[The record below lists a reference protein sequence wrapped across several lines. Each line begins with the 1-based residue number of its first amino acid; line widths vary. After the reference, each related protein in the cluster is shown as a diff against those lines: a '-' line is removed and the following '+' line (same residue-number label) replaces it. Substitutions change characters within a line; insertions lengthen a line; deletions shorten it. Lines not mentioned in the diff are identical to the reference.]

1 SWSAII
7 NSSETRAPYSTLIG
21 VIMIGCKSIPP
32 CDFLPD
38 SATTSISFS
47 IVKTNSFCPLNGIG
61 CCCDKRARDD
71 SPLTLLIKSV
81 TRTGSN
87 KVPLFNTIQNNSF
100 IDFLIIF
107 HKLFLLGRHF
117 AVHSVLAVKSVSYS
131 RNLPISQHPLLFLP
145 QFLRLIDQLSLAVF
159 LLG

>member
-1 SWSAII
+1 M
-7 NSSETRAPYSTLIG
+7 
-21 VIMIGCKSIPP
+21 MIGCKSIPP

-61 CCCDKRARDD
+61 CCCDKRASDD

-81 TRTGSN
+81 TNTGSN

-100 IDFLIIF
+100 IDSLVFF
-107 HKLFLLGRHF
+107 HKLFLWCRHF
-117 AVHSVLAVKSVSYS
+117 AVRSVSGVKSVSYS
-131 RNLPISQHPLLFLP
+131 RNLPISQHLLLFLP
-145 QFLRLIDQLSLAVF
+145 QFLRSVDQQGLTVF
-159 LLG
+159 PLG

>member
-1 SWSAII
+1 M
-7 NSSETRAPYSTLIG
+7 NSSDTRAPYSTLIG
-21 VIMIGCKSIPP
+21 VMMIGCKSIPP

-61 CCCDKRARDD
+61 CCCDKRASDD

-81 TRTGSN
+81 TNTGSN

-100 IDFLIIF
+100 IDSLVFF
-107 HKLFLLGRHF
+107 HKLFPLGRRF
-117 AVHSVLAVKSVSYS
+117 SVHLVSGVKSVSYS
-131 RNLPISQHPLLFLP
+131 RNLPISPHLLLFLP
-145 QFLRLIDQLSLAVF
+145 PVLRLIDRLGLTVF
-159 LLG
+159 PLC